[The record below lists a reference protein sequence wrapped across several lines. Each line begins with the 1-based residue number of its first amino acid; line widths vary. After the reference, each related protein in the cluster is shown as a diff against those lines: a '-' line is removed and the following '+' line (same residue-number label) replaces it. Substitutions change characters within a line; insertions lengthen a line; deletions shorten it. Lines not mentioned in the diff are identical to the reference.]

1 MITLSDEQKVGLDL
15 MHKVAVDGGLAYQT
29 GNAGSGKSTNLRQFL
44 RERPRVPVLAPT
56 GIAAINVGGFTVN
69 KFFGWRPGE
78 TGVKRLRRRNK
89 KVLEQAG
96 ALVIDEI
103 SMFRAD
109 AMDRMDRDL
118 RVTFESSEPFGG
130 IGIFCIG
137 DHFQLEPVLPR
148 EGCEREYFDRR
159 GYTSPYWFDSHVW
172 QACKP
177 EYIQLTKVFRQQG
190 DTAFTD
196 ALNRLRLGEYESL
209 AYLNKRAGEIPA
221 SGAIKL
227 CFHNKVAN
235 EINETELMMLS
246 GEAKTYRGIT
256 VGDVSEHDL
265 PSPREL
271 SLKVGARVVAV
282 VNDPWSGPLDDPRFT
297 NGDLGTVTTLN
308 SDSVVVLFDRGCE
321 FEIGVHSWEF
331 SPIKEDET
339 GDLFIDESKD
349 APCYSQIPLK
359 LAYAI
364 SVHKS
369 QGMTLDK
376 VHIQIPS
383 TAFAAGQTYV
393 ALSRCR
399 NFETMTISRPL
410 RAKDVRIHPRV
421 AEWHRQVFGE

>member
-1 MITLSDEQKVGLDL
+1 MITLSDEQKVGLEL
-15 MHKVAVDGGLAYQT
+15 MHKVASEGGLGYQT

-44 RERPRVPVLAPT
+44 QEKPTTPVLAPT
-56 GIAAINVGGFTVN
+56 GIAAINVGGITVN

-78 TGVKRLRRRNK
+78 TGVKQLRRRNK
-89 KVLEQAG
+89 KILVKAG
-96 ALVIDEI
+96 AIVIDEI
-103 SMFRAD
+103 SMLRAD

-118 RVTFESSEPFGG
+118 RVTFESAEPFGG
-130 IGIFCIG
+130 IGVFCIG

-148 EGCEREYFDRR
+148 EGCEREYFDKR

-172 QACKP
+172 QASRP
-177 EYIQLTKVFRQQG
+177 DYIQLTKVFRQQG

-196 ALNRLRLGEYESL
+196 ALNALRLGDYESL
-209 AYLNKRAGEIPA
+209 GYLNKRAGEVPVT
-221 SGAIKL
+221 GAIKL
-227 CFHNKVAN
+227 CFHNKVAS
-235 EINETELMMLS
+235 EINELELLVLN
-246 GEAKTYRGIT
+246 GESKTYQGVT
-256 VGDVSEHDL
+256 LGEVAEHDL

-271 SLKVGARVVAV
+271 KLKVGARVVAI
-282 VNDPWSGPLDDPRFT
+282 VNDPNADPLGDGRFM
-297 NGDLGTVTTLN
+297 NGDLGTVTKLK
-308 SDSVVVLFDRGCE
+308 SDAVVVLFDRGQ
-321 FEIGVHSWEF
+321 EIEVGPHKWEF
-331 SPIKEDET
+331 SPIREDET

-383 TAFAAGQTYV
+383 SAFAAGQTYV

-399 NFETMTISRPL
+399 SFETMTISRPL
-410 RAKDVRIHPRV
+410 KPKDVRIHPRV
-421 AEWHRQVFGE
+421 AEWHRQVFGS